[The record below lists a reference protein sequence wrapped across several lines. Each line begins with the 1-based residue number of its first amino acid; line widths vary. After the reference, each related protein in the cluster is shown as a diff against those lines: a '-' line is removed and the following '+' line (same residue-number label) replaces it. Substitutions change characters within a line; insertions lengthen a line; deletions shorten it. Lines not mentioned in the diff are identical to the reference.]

1 MQQEPNSSIS
11 PANFPVPHVT
21 GSPHPASSIDWAG
34 IAPHVAEALL
44 GPHNSRLSSRAEWR
58 WGSKG
63 SFRLRLDSGRWTD
76 FEANARGGVLDLV
89 LRETGRTEPA
99 DALKWLQEQG
109 FLNQTGPQTPSETA
123 SAATKRPIPAS
134 THSSGPERTVPP
146 SKNAP
151 DTLQRARQDWQNSQ
165 PIPMDADHPA
175 RRWLAARNLWWPELP
190 LPRAV
195 RWLPRASRWPQHDH
209 VGAVVSLAAA
219 PRHWQE
225 TWSKLPPLECLLYVF
240 VDRDGRPVLDRPEA
254 SGGRDK
260 RSRGPQLGTVVV
272 LGDPRPGD
280 SCGLAL
286 AEGLADALALA
297 SRGMDTAVQAVGTS
311 GLKNLADRG
320 NRVAVRMGQ
329 RDGVGRQGP
338 RRPGSPGRGRGPSGA
353 AAQLTGPSGE
363 CANGAKRRPQR
374 PCRRRRFGPTTPPE
388 PAPGAPGHPG
398 GHAGTRTAPMGG
410 GPAVRHQDQ
419 LGGKNA

>member
-1 MQQEPNSSIS
+1 MMQQEPNSSIS

-134 THSSGPERTVPP
+134 THSPGPERTVPP

-195 RWLPRASRWPQHDH
+195 RWLPRASRWPQHEH

-311 GLKNLADRG
+311 GLKNLADQETEWLSEWAS
-320 NRVAVRMGQ
+320 VTVWADKDPEGQ
-329 RDGVGRQGP
+329 GAR
-338 RRPGSPGRGRGPSGA
+338 GA
-353 AAQLTGPSGE
+353 AEVRLALQRSSRAPPVSAQTVPS
-363 CANGAKRRPQR
+363 ADHKD
-374 PCRRRRFGPTTPPE
+374 
-388 PAPGAPGHPG
+388 PADAAASAPLLPLNLPLVRQV
-398 GHAGTRTAPMGG
+398 TREDMREHGLPLWEAARQSAIRTS
-410 GPAVRHQDQ
+410 
-419 LGGKNA
+419 

>member
-1 MQQEPNSSIS
+1 MMQQEPNSSIS

-195 RWLPRASRWPQHDH
+195 RWLPRASRWPQHEH

-311 GLKNLADRG
+311 GLKNLADRETEWLSEWAS
-320 NRVAVRMGQ
+320 VTVWADKDPEGQ
-329 RDGVGRQGP
+329 GAR
-338 RRPGSPGRGRGPSGA
+338 GA
-353 AAQLTGPSGE
+353 AEVRLALQRSSRAPPVSAQTVPSADHKDPADAAASAPLLPLNLPLVRQVTREDMREHG
-363 CANGAKRRPQR
+363 RPLWEAARQS
-374 PCRRRRFGPTTPPE
+374 
-388 PAPGAPGHPG
+388 AI
-398 GHAGTRTAPMGG
+398 RTS
-410 GPAVRHQDQ
+410 
-419 LGGKNA
+419 

>member
-1 MQQEPNSSIS
+1 MMQQEPNSSIS

-134 THSSGPERTVPP
+134 THSPGPERTVPP

-311 GLKNLADRG
+311 GLKNLADRETEWLSEWAS
-320 NRVAVRMGQ
+320 VTVWADKDPEGQ
-329 RDGVGRQGP
+329 GAR
-338 RRPGSPGRGRGPSGA
+338 GA
-353 AAQLTGPSGE
+353 AEVRLALQRSSRAPPVSAQTVPS
-363 CANGAKRRPQR
+363 ADDKD
-374 PCRRRRFGPTTPPE
+374 
-388 PAPGAPGHPG
+388 PADAAASAPLLPLNLPLVRQV
-398 GHAGTRTAPMGG
+398 TREDMREHGLPLWEAARQSAIRTS
-410 GPAVRHQDQ
+410 
-419 LGGKNA
+419 